1 LSLFLLSLNLSLSLL
16 GFFINLSLNLNLFF
30 LFSVFTALY
39 LFVPCA
45 TCPPKLDSEGWMRF
59 ALLLFLNLNLSL
71 SLSLFPISYFFFCNI

>member
-1 LSLFLLSLNLSLSLL
+1 L

-59 ALLLFLNLNLSL
+59 ALCAS
-71 SLSLFPISYFFFCNI
+71 SFPEPEP